1 MVSVIIPVY
10 NVKKYLEKSVG
21 SVTSQTYK
29 ELEILLVDDG
39 STDGSGE
46 ICDKL
51 ADMDSRI
58 AVVHKK
64 NGGLSDARN
73 VGLDIATGDYIL
85 FVDSDDTVNPEL
97 IERCVKT
104 AEKYSADIVLFDFEA
119 VDEDT
124 GRRGLFH
131 SDFPPHTRIAPERN
145 KVLYTTAPCA
155 WNKLYRAELWK
166 KTGIRYPVGLH
177 YEDLATSPRIIFNA
191 KIIVF
196 LDAPPMYY
204 YLLRKGSIMRNDD
217 YERSFKDRT
226 AVLKLL
232 KAFFESEN
240 VLGEYEEVLEFLVA
254 EHGFFVPSK
263 EILYSNP
270 KSPYLLKFREY
281 ALGEYP
287 SLNKNIYLETHS
299 KRDRILFKQ
308 IYKGRYF
315 LVRLLSAVRKILD
328 K

>member
-104 AEKYSADIVLFDFEA
+104 AEKS
-119 VDEDT
+119 
-124 GRRGLFH
+124 
-131 SDFPPHTRIAPERN
+131 
-145 KVLYTTAPCA
+145 
-155 WNKLYRAELWK
+155 
-166 KTGIRYPVGLH
+166 
-177 YEDLATSPRIIFNA
+177 
-191 KIIVF
+191 
-196 LDAPPMYY
+196 
-204 YLLRKGSIMRNDD
+204 
-217 YERSFKDRT
+217 
-226 AVLKLL
+226 
-232 KAFFESEN
+232 
-240 VLGEYEEVLEFLVA
+240 
-254 EHGFFVPSK
+254 
-263 EILYSNP
+263 
-270 KSPYLLKFREY
+270 
-281 ALGEYP
+281 
-287 SLNKNIYLETHS
+287 
-299 KRDRILFKQ
+299 
-308 IYKGRYF
+308 
-315 LVRLLSAVRKILD
+315 
-328 K
+328 